1 MLRTRIKMCGMTRIE
16 DVNAAAEAGADA
28 IGFVFYEPSPRSI
41 TIDVASPL
49 VRQAGVM
56 VDTVGLFV
64 NADAGYVR
72 EVIAETRI
80 TTLQFHGDE
89 SPRFCQQFDKPYIKA
104 LRVKDRE
111 SIEGLVDL
119 HCEAPAIML
128 DAYVKGVPGG
138 TGTSFDWSLIP
149 TSVRE
154 KLILA
159 GGLNPDN
166 VFESIVQIRPMVVD
180 VSGGIEATKRA
191 KSSDK
196 IHAFAKEVMRADM
209 TFNEISS

>member
-1 MLRTRIKMCGMTRIE
+1 MTRIE
-16 DVNAAAEAGADA
+16 DVNAATAAGADA
-28 IGFVFYEPSPRSI
+28 IGFVFYEPSPRSV
-41 TIDVASPL
+41 TGEVASSL
-49 VRQAGVM
+49 VRQAGIM

-72 EVIAETRI
+72 DVIAETRI

-89 SPRFCQQFDKPYIKA
+89 SPSYCQQFDKPYIKA
-104 LRVKDRE
+104 LRVKDRT
-111 SIEGLVDL
+111 SIEKLVDE
-119 HCEAPAIML
+119 HHEAPSIML

-149 TSVRE
+149 SSIRS

-159 GGLNPDN
+159 GGLDPEN
-166 VFESIVQIRPMVVD
+166 VYESIVQIRPVVVD

-191 KSSDK
+191 KSSEK
-196 IHAFAKEVMRADM
+196 IRKFAKQVMRADM